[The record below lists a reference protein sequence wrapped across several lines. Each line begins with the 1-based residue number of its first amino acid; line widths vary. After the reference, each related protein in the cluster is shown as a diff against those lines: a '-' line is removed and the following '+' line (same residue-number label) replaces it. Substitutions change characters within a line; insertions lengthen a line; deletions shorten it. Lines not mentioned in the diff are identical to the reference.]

1 MLNILDLQFP
11 IVANFTGSGP
21 SAPSL
26 PSDMCQFPMALKYP
40 LYDTNKNALNPCFVA
55 SMVFIG
61 HALPGIFALWQI
73 STLLLR
79 NSFGPYR
86 IPYSYGSPWNT
97 RSVSIFH
104 FLRLNAALLQAVL
117 FGALVFFTSS
127 GASGVIVTSSLVLFA
142 ITVFAIIPLQY
153 LETTRSP
160 VGHASV
166 IIYWFIT
173 LVLFVVVLVLDS
185 FSEHKVYVP
194 DHDKNIA
201 ATAFSIETAIVINS
215 FFAYM
220 LETYYY
226 RPSVELLEY
235 FDLNGWDMSTVRNL
249 VSTLTFNW
257 LQPTLDQVYETDNI
271 EVSEVP
277 NTIIELKSEVVIEK
291 FSKGWKKE
299 MERAK
304 WWRDR
309 RVRRAKNPTEE
320 DYELRPSI
328 FFVLVG
334 AYYKVIF
341 QGIFFELMDMAC
353 LTIAP
358 FLLQKFILYFTE
370 ISASNGTT
378 SSPPLIKGFAYAFG
392 IYMTSVV
399 RYFSFNQYFITF
411 FLCSFSINSSLTSLV
426 YEKAMKLSPEARK
439 EKSSGDIVNHVSVD
453 VKDVSTSIENSSDA
467 ITIPLRLFLCLGALY
482 KLLGNAMWAG
492 LATALVLV
500 PISSIVS
507 TSIYSLYNTQM
518 EYKDERTRLTSEI
531 LNAIKSVKLYSW
543 EKPML
548 KKLDE
553 VRNKKE
559 LINAR
564 KMGLYNAAA
573 TFLWGCIPFFISCAV
588 YSMYA
593 VVNKNAL
600 VPSVIFPALS
610 LFDLLA
616 QPILMLPNIFS
627 SIAEAKVAL
636 KRLGKFFVLDEMEL
650 GIVER
655 TNKQLKPG
663 DVSVKITD
671 ASFVWTTKKHFE
683 TTTDEPEET
692 RYALKDINFTAR
704 KGQLTCIVGRVG
716 AGKTTLLKSI
726 IGEIPIVK
734 DGKQSVSVN
743 GSVAYCAQ
751 SPWILNSSI
760 RENILFGKRYDKQ
773 FYNQTIEA
781 CQLLSDFEV
790 LPNGDATLVGEKGI
804 SLSGG
809 QKARVSLARAI
820 YSRADVFLL
829 DDVLSAVDAHV
840 GKKITNS
847 VLAPGGILAS
857 KTLILATNSVK
868 ILRIAQQTVFLK
880 DQQIIE
886 RGTFDELM
894 ASKGEVSKLMTEF
907 AKEDE
912 ESGDT
917 EEDLKLVKSSS
928 SSDED
933 KPKAYVPEPL
943 LIQEVEDLGHLQ
955 LARVET
961 HLTVGQASIVSYD
974 HVYEFDDDDE
984 HKKQEEDKENKT
996 KGRVKLS
1003 VFLEFFKACNWIYVV
1018 VWCLIYWC
1026 VIGCNILGNYLL
1038 KFWSEKNLA
1047 SGYNVHPAFYLVVY
1061 ASTGVASGFLT
1072 FFGAYIIWTY
1082 SAVSSSKY
1090 FHDNMANSV
1099 LRAPMSFFDTTPIG
1113 RILNRFSDDISTLD
1127 QQVLWILMMF
1137 FETSLETLTRLV
1149 IVIYNLPF
1157 MIVIISLLVIF
1168 YNYFRNRF
1176 IPASRELKRLKSAL
1190 RSPVFSHLQESVNGV
1205 ETLRAYGESDRFI
1218 HSNRRKV
1225 DNVTKVD
1232 WATQCANRWLS
1243 MRLQSIAAIVVL
1255 SSTLLI
1261 LLSVKFNRGLNP
1273 ALVGFLMTNVFTST
1287 SALNAIIRLWAETE
1301 TKSVTIERLI
1311 EYANLKSE
1319 APTVIEGH
1327 RPAKDWPAT
1336 GAINFTNYTT
1346 RYREGLDPVLKN
1358 ISLDIKPSEKIGIVG
1373 RTGAGKS
1380 SLTLALFR
1388 IIEATGGNIDIDDLD
1403 TSSIGLF
1410 DLRSQL
1416 NIIPQDAAAFEGT
1429 VRENL
1434 DPFGHHSDEELWQVL
1449 ELAHL
1454 KEHVEQMKTEPKKEE
1469 DRKKKKDDE
1478 PAKPQVGLNAR
1489 VLEGGSNLSSGQKQL
1504 LCLARA
1510 LLKQSK
1516 VLVLDE
1522 ATAAVDV
1529 QTDKIIQ
1536 ETIRTSFKDKTIL
1549 TIAHRLDTIMD
1560 SDRVL
1565 VLERGQVK
1573 EFDSPETL
1581 LKDTEGVFYSL
1592 CKEGGYLKED
1602 GN

>member
-1 MLNILDLQFP
+1 MNVQFP
-11 IVANFTGSGP
+11 MAVNFTNFVEPGP
-21 SAPSL
+21 SPHL
-26 PSDMCQFPMALKYP
+26 EMCQFPTALKFP
-40 LYDTNKNALNPCFVA
+40 LYDPNGNALNTCFVA
-55 SMVFIG
+55 SVILIA
-61 HALPGIFALWQI
+61 HVLPGLFALYQI
-73 STLLLR
+73 GSLLLS
-79 NSFGPYR
+79 NSYGPYR
-86 IPYSYGSPWNT
+86 IKYSFGSPWNT

-104 FLRLNAALLQAVL
+104 FLRLNAAVLQAVL
-117 FGALVFFTSS
+117 FAALVFFTSR
-127 GASGVIVTSSLVLFA
+127 GTSGVILTSAMALFA
-142 ITVFAIIPLQY
+142 TTVFGIIPLQY

-166 IIYWFIT
+166 IIYWLAT

-185 FSEHKVYVP
+185 LSEHKVYVP
-194 DHDKNIA
+194 DHDKSIA
-201 ATAFSIETAIVINS
+201 ATAFSIEIAVVINS
-215 FFAYM
+215 FFAYI
-220 LETYYY
+220 LEAYFY

-235 FDLNGWDMSTVRNL
+235 FELNGWDITTVRNL

-299 MERAK
+299 LERAK

-309 RVRRAKNPTEE
+309 RVRRAKNPTEA

-334 AYYKVIF
+334 AYYKTIL

-370 ISASNGTT
+370 ISSSDSSS
-378 SSPPLIKGFAYAFG
+378 SSPPLIKGFAFAFG
-392 IYMTSVV
+392 IYLTSVI

-411 FLCSFSINSSLTSLV
+411 FLCSFSINSSLTALV

-500 PISSIVS
+500 PISSVVS
-507 TSIYSLYNTQM
+507 TSIYSLYNVQM

-559 LINAR
+559 LVNAR
-564 KMGLYNAAA
+564 KMGLYNAASS
-573 TFLWGCIPFFISCAV
+573 FLWGCIPFFISCAV
-588 YSMYA
+588 YTVYA
-593 VVNKNAL
+593 IVNKKAL

-636 KRLGKFFVLDEMEL
+636 NRLGKFFVLDEMEL
-650 GIVER
+650 DIVKR
-655 TNKQLKPG
+655 TNTPLKRG
-663 DVSVKITD
+663 DVSVKVTD
-671 ASFVWTTKKHFE
+671 ASFVWTTKSVHAPVSE
-683 TTTDEPEET
+683 EPEET
-692 RYALKDINFTAR
+692 RYALKNINFTAR
-704 KGQLTCIVGRVG
+704 KGELTCIVGRVG

-743 GSVAYCAQ
+743 GTVAYCAQ

-760 RENILFGKRYDKQ
+760 RENILFGKRYNKQ
-773 FYNQTIEA
+773 FYNETIEA

-820 YSRADVFLL
+820 YSRADVYLL

-847 VLAPGGILAS
+847 VLAPGGLLAS

-868 ILRIAQQTVFLK
+868 ILKIAQQTVFLK
-880 DQQIIE
+880 DQLIIE
-886 RGTFDELM
+886 RGTFEELM
-894 ASKGEVSKLMTEF
+894 ASKGEVSKLITEF

-912 ESGDT
+912 ENEDID
-917 EEDLKLVKSSS
+917 EDLQLAKSSS
-928 SSDED
+928 SSDDD
-933 KPKAYVPEPL
+933 KPKAYEPEPL
-943 LIQEVEDLGHLQ
+943 LIQEVEDLGDLQ

-974 HVYEFDDDDE
+974 HVYEFDEDDK
-984 HKKQEEDKENKT
+984 HKKQEEEKENKT

-1003 VFLEFFKACNWIYVV
+1003 VYLEFFKACNWIYVV
-1018 VWCLIYWC
+1018 IWCSIYWC

-1038 KFWSEKNLA
+1038 KYWSEKNLS
-1047 SGYNVHPAFYLVVY
+1047 SGYNVHPGFYLAIY
-1061 ASTGVASGFLT
+1061 ASTGVFSGFLT

-1157 MIVIISLLVIF
+1157 MVVIIAVLVLF

-1261 LLSVKFNRGLNP
+1261 LLSVKFNKGLNP

-1287 SALNAIIRLWAETE
+1287 SSLNAIIRLWAETE

-1311 EYANLKSE
+1311 EYGNLKSE
-1319 APTVIEGH
+1319 APTIIEGH
-1327 RPAKDWPAT
+1327 RPAKAWPAT
-1336 GAINFTNYTT
+1336 GTINFKNYTT

-1358 ISLDIKPSEKIGIVG
+1358 INLDIQPAEKIGIVG

-1388 IIEATGGNIDIDDLD
+1388 IIEATEGHINIDDLD

-1434 DPFGHHSDEELWQVL
+1434 DPFGHYSDEELWKVL

-1454 KEHVEQMKTEPKKEE
+1454 KEHVEQMKTEPKKQ
-1469 DRKKKKDDE
+1469 DDKKKKKGDE

-1510 LLKQSK
+1510 LLKTSK

-1536 ETIRTSFKDKTIL
+1536 ETIRSNFKDKTIL

-1573 EFDSPETL
+1573 EFDSPEEL
-1581 LKDTEGVFYSL
+1581 LKNTDGIFYSL
-1592 CKEGGYLKED
+1592 CKEGGYLKEE
-1602 GN
+1602 N